1 MLTDI
6 TTRTEIVM
14 IAGPMVLFLFVL
26 EMVRRRLIREDYSL
40 LWLVTFGALFIL
52 SIFRNSLLF
61 RVADLLGVFYPP
73 TALFVIGFALMLLTL
88 LQFSVVI
95 SQLARENKQAGQH
108 IALLTTRVCELE
120 RQLETQENS

>member
-1 MLTDI
+1 MLSNI
-6 TTRTEIVM
+6 TRTEVIM

-40 LWLVTFGALFIL
+40 LWLVTFGVLFIL
-52 SIFRNSLLF
+52 SVFRNNLLF

-95 SQLARENKQAGQH
+95 SKLARENKQAGQH

-120 RQLETQENS
+120 RQLEAQENS